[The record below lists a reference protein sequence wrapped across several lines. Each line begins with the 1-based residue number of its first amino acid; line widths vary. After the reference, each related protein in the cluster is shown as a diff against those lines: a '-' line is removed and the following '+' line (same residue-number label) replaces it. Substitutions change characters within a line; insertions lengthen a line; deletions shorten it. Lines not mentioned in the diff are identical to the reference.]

1 MTEHDETVEKVA
13 RAIYEVHPHYDLDQ
27 GFAVMSWDDLVAFEE
42 GADYTPTV
50 TIIRDKASAAIAA
63 MGDGFDAREY
73 LIRNALQPAFPGI
86 SPLPSLAGVCTQVD
100 HILAG
105 QQAAIAEAYV
115 LLWSI
120 VTDDP
125 RQHRARH
132 ILLDAMGGQG
142 STRQKLA
149 MEKYGAER

>member
-1 MTEHDETVEKVA
+1 MAAHDDVEKVA
-13 RAIYEVHPHYDLDQ
+13 RAIYETASGPWE
-27 GFAVMSWDDLVAFEE
+27 FAS
-42 GADYTPTV
+42 DYGQDIV
-50 TIIRDKASAAIAA
+50 RCEARAAIAA

-100 HILAG
+100 HILAR
-105 QQAAIAEAYV
+105 QQDAIAQAYV